1 MIILTISQTESASSA
16 SFRWLPTHVKLVQE
30 MAASWGFWMDL
41 FDSHLPMLMSDDDL
55 LLVTHGFLEE
65 SNI

>member
-16 SFRWLPTHVKLVQE
+16 KFRWLPIHVKLVQE

-41 FDSHLPMLMSDDDL
+41 FDSHLPMLMSYDDL
-55 LLVTHGFLEE
+55 LW
-65 SNI
+65 